1 MHTCNCLV
9 VKFFH
14 LLIRYVQVKQC
25 WYVEMEFK
33 DEEELRTDVK
43 VYIILHMIVFYR
55 WIIES
60 IIKLTVIRT

>member
-1 MHTCNCLV
+1 MNQ
-9 VKFFH
+9 
-14 LLIRYVQVKQC
+14 LIY
-25 WYVEMEFK
+25 WYIEMEFK
-33 DEEELRTDVK
+33 DEEELRTNVK